1 MIRIVD
7 KAQLAAPA
15 LWNCAQDII
24 IFDML
29 SLVHVTFFGFN
40 WSMANDGFHDE
51 TSTVTGG
58 GDAVTA
64 WKEEWGNLPSS
75 VSGAVAIVKKA
86 ALKDICRHAWRMK

>member
-58 GDAVTA
+58 DAATQLLHEKKSGVIYPP
-64 WKEEWGNLPSS
+64 LS
-75 VSGAVAIVKKA
+75 VVQ
-86 ALKDICRHAWRMK
+86 

>member
-58 GDAVTA
+58 GAATQLLHEKKSGVIYTP
-64 WKEEWGNLPSS
+64 LS
-75 VSGAVAIVKKA
+75 VVQ
-86 ALKDICRHAWRMK
+86 